1 MTPLSPNCLESR
13 GKWQDAREGED
24 GVTPRKRTRV
34 DLFSTQGMRWKPGGT
49 PEAEE
54 PAGMAESS
62 EGLAVARAEV
72 KALQESVGKVSV
84 GCAPISD
91 PWNLGGCQSKL
102 KAGLCLCGPSKCPP
116 GTLK

>member
-1 MTPLSPNCLESR
+1 
-13 GKWQDAREGED
+13 
-24 GVTPRKRTRV
+24 
-34 DLFSTQGMRWKPGGT
+34 MRWKPGGT

-72 KALQESVGKVSV
+72 KALQESVGKVSA